1 MSRLP
6 GREGKA
12 VTMDRLVSEYARVY
26 EVLGMSPSIEEL
38 SDLDAYAKGVL
49 LAGTEK
55 IRYSEF
61 GRKILYP
68 VEADAVGL
76 MAFRKLEATMGGRLL
91 RIGSYDT
98 SLLMVLPNRDD
109 PLRVPTRGK
118 TFGLSNGSLAM
129 YDQDVV
135 VLYSYRDHRAVS
147 RGPLIFSGVNNGLDY
162 IWFGM
167 EYLEIPS
174 TLLGNVTMRYNS
186 WIMSGPVISSYHK
199 GFFDYVYDL
208 VAHGE

>member
-6 GREGKA
+6 GREGKS

-26 EVLGMSPSIEEL
+26 DVLCMSPSIEEL

-91 RIGSYDT
+91 RIGNYDT

-135 VLYSYRDHRAVS
+135 VLYSYRDHRVVS
-147 RGPLIFSGVNNGLDY
+147 RGPLIFSGVNNGWDY

-174 TLLGNVTMRYNS
+174 HILGSVDMRYNS
-186 WIMSGPVISSYHK
+186 WIQSGRVIPSFQ
-199 GFFDYVYDL
+199 GFFNYVYDL

>member
-1 MSRLP
+1 MMRHLP

-12 VTMDRLVSEYARVY
+12 VTLERLVYEYVRGYDVIGMLPTQEEMKALKVY
-26 EVLGMSPSIEEL
+26 A
-38 SDLDAYAKGVL
+38 DDVL
-49 LAGTEK
+49 LRGKEK

-76 MAFRKLEATMGGRLL
+76 MAFRRLEATVGGRLL
-91 RIGSYDT
+91 RIGNYDT

-118 TFGLSNGSLAM
+118 TFGLSDGSLAM

-135 VLYSYRDHRAVS
+135 ELYTYRNHRVVS
-147 RGPLIFSGVNNGLDY
+147 RGPLIFSGVNNGWDY
-162 IWFGM
+162 VWFGAH
-167 EYLEIPS
+167 YLEIPS
-174 TLLGNVTMRYNS
+174 TILGSVDMRYNS
-186 WIMSGPVISSYHK
+186 WIQSGHVIPSFQ
-199 GFFDYVYDL
+199 GFFDYVYSL
-208 VAHGE
+208 VEHDE